1 MERWAHKFYSSN
13 LLVWEIT
20 FKMIKGFH
28 LKGCYHSGAQN
39 KLLAGLG
46 QTLASLEVYWTHA
59 VPSWNY
65 LLSQVYMV
73 DIYELKSVTGLTQGL
88 EPSSR
93 KRLVGWSMVTPTENM
108 LMTFTYCNS
117 NMINENTNS
126 KIYGER
132 KPLSHLTS

>member
-1 MERWAHKFYSSN
+1 
-13 LLVWEIT
+13 
-20 FKMIKGFH
+20 
-28 LKGCYHSGAQN
+28 
-39 KLLAGLG
+39 
-46 QTLASLEVYWTHA
+46 
-59 VPSWNY
+59 
-65 LLSQVYMV
+65 MV

-108 LMTFTYCNS
+108 LMTFTYYNS